1 MISLPNM
8 IHLEDHELEQYVID
22 LQFHVDTYQAWL
34 TRAEAEVRQRRLNK
48 RRGVFTAVSVPLV
61 TTEPKPH

>member
-8 IHLEDHELEQYVID
+8 VHLEDHELEQYILD
-22 LQFHVDTYQAWL
+22 LQFHVDAYQAWL

-48 RRGVFTAVSVPLV
+48 RRGVFQAVSVPLV
-61 TTEPKPH
+61 VTEPKPH

>member
-8 IHLEDHELEQYVID
+8 VHLEDHELEQLIMDY
-22 LQFHVDTYQAWL
+22 QFHVDTY
-34 TRAEAEVRQRRLNK
+34 RAFLDRALAEQRQRKLNK

-61 TTEPKPH
+61 KVEPKPH